1 MGFAAIVVG
10 NLALIYVN
18 RSQSRSAWRMLGEW
32 NPALWWISGGTL
44 AALAAVI
51 YVPAAA
57 AIFRF
62 APLGAADLAIAC
74 AAGVAGVAW
83 IELRGRRRV
92 EVDQAARR
100 GGA

>member
-10 NLALIYVN
+10 NLALICVN
-18 RSQSRSAWRMLGEW
+18 RSHSRTAWQMLRAR
-32 NPALWWISGGTL
+32 NPALWWIVGGTL

-51 YVPAAA
+51 YLPAAA

-74 AAGVAGVAW
+74 AGGVAGVVW
-83 IELRGRRRV
+83 IEMWKL
-92 EVDQAARR
+92 ARAR
-100 GGA
+100 P